1 MKKISNKRKD
11 EILISVML
19 VVMLAGLICLGIGLK
34 RAFAQNIVDFYETD
48 IYTYTTI
55 EHENYTEIKKFDK
68 VAGQYL
74 ESSYVGKDYGEE

>member
-11 EILISVML
+11 EILISVIL
-19 VVMLAGLICLGIGLK
+19 VIMLAGLICLGIGIK
-34 RAFAQNIVDFYETD
+34 KVFAQNIADFYETD

-68 VAGQYL
+68 VAGKYL
-74 ESSYVGKDYGEE
+74 ESSYVGKNYGEE